1 MEIYLEEVRNH
12 LPDCFER
19 YFKMIKKID
28 NGAFG
33 VVVHAIYLETKQEV
47 AVKII
52 NKHKHRNLSKLI
64 QEILILQE
72 LKHPNI
78 VEFYNYIETENKFY
92 IIMEYIGGG
101 TLNSFIN
108 DKTAQSIINVNQDK
122 AFREEEVA
130 CIIKNL
136 LSAIDYI
143 HAKNIVHRDIKPENI
158 LLGDKK
164 DFNKI
169 KLIDFGLSVQ
179 YFEDNKEMEFGGTLI
194 YMPPEQIGHKIY
206 SRVIVNI

>member
-1 MEIYLEEVRNH
+1 MEIYFEEVKNH

-19 YFKMIKKID
+19 YFKMIKNID
-28 NGAFG
+28 NGSFG
-33 VVVHAIYLETKQEV
+33 VVVHAIYLDTKQEV

-52 NKHKHRNLSKLI
+52 NKDKQRNLSKLI

-92 IIMEYIGGG
+92 VIMEYIGGA
-101 TLNSFIN
+101 FIN
-108 DKTAQSIINVNQDK
+108 DKTAQSIINVNKDK
-122 AFREEEVA
+122 SFREEEVA

-143 HAKNIVHRDIKPENI
+143 HAKDIVHRDIKPDNI

-169 KLIDFGLSVQ
+169 KLIDFGLSAQ
-179 YFEDNKEMEFGGTLI
+179 YFEDNKEMDFCGTLI

-206 SRVIVNI
+206 SRVIDNI